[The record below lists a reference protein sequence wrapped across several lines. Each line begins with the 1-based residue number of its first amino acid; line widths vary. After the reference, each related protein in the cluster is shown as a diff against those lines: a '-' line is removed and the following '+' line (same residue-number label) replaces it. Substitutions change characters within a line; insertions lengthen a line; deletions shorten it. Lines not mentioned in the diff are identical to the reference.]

1 MRTLSSPFARRLVV
15 SGLLAGSV
23 LLTACGGGD
32 DSSSLV
38 TASPDTTAQTQST
51 EQTESTEQGGG
62 DSGGVDIP
70 DVAGLP
76 EGCRE
81 LAEALAGAFAGLD
94 DASSMEEAGQMFGP
108 LAEAMEALKGDIP
121 SELDADLDVMA
132 AAYRTIDEVMAEY
145 DYDMMQAFTD
155 PAAMETL
162 QALDSPE
169 FTASNERLTA
179 YFDEQCPSS

>member
-1 MRTLSSPFARRLVV
+1 MRTLSSPSARRLVV
-15 SGLLAGSV
+15 SGLVAGSV
-23 LLTACGGGD
+23 LFTACGGGD
-32 DSSSLV
+32 DSNSLI
-38 TASPDTTAQTQST
+38 TAAPDTTAQTQPT
-51 EQTESTEQGGG
+51 EQTESTEQSGG
-62 DSGGVDIP
+62 DSGGV

-94 DASSMEEAGQMFGP
+94 DASSMEETGQMFGP

-132 AAYRTIDEVMAEY
+132 AAYRTIDEVLAEY

-169 FTASNERLTA
+169 FTASSERLTA